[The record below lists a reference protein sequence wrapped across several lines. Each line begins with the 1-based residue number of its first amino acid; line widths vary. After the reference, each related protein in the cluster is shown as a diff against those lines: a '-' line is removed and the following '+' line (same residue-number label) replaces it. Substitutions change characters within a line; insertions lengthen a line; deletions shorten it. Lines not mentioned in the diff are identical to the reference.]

1 MIDTQ
6 ALREQSLIS
15 KTSRQIIDGIKG
27 SLYQERHALADGLI
41 FLGEFEARKLYLQ
54 EAFPNTFT
62 YLTNHLNLSKSSA
75 SKRITSAKALRLFPE
90 LYDFIAQGKIHLSG
104 TYLISK
110 HLNKDTDSERAR
122 YLIDMAQGKSR
133 EAIEMELSRLYPQ
146 DVKRTWKR
154 SFDLLPVMS
163 DETKA
168 SDNQGRAVS
177 PGNKVDQIKKIGPVP
192 DFSAVL
198 PRERAV
204 PVSSSFVRLAVNLDK
219 DYPSLL
225 KKSFAKPNIS
235 KRPYISSRIKN
246 EIYLRDHGQCTYQ
259 NKEGI
264 RCRAKTGLHLDHIRP
279 FALGGETA
287 LENLRLRCAGH
298 NLRSAMDVF
307 GDDFIRKKIE
317 KNQRK

>member
-1 MIDTQ
+1 MENPAAGDLGKI
-6 ALREQSLIS
+6 
-15 KTSRQIIDGIKG
+15 
-27 SLYQERHALADGLI
+27 LA
-41 FLGEFEARKLYLQ
+41 E
-54 EAFPNTFT
+54 
-62 YLTNHLNLSKSSA
+62 
-75 SKRITSAKALRLFPE
+75 ALRL
-90 LYDFIAQGKIHLSG
+90 LQDK
-104 TYLISK
+104 
-110 HLNKDTDSERAR
+110 KDPQKKAEKYAAR
-122 YLIDMAQGKSR
+122 KA
-133 EAIEMELSRLYPQ
+133 EMQP
-146 DVKRTWKR
+146 K
-154 SFDLLPVMS
+154 
-163 DETKA
+163 
-168 SDNQGRAVS
+168 DN
-177 PGNKVDQIKKIGPVP
+177 
-192 DFSAVL
+192 
-198 PRERAV
+198 
-204 PVSSSFVRLAVNLDK
+204 
-219 DYPSLL
+219 PSLL